1 MPGFRPVDPKQ
12 SFPELERRVL
22 ARWRERDVFARSL
35 ANREDAEV
43 WSFYEGPPTA
53 NGKPGSHHVL
63 SRVFKD
69 VYPRYRTM
77 RGYRVPRKAG
87 WDCHGLPVEL
97 EVEKRLG
104 ISSKGEIEEY
114 GIAEFNQRC
123 RESVFE
129 YVEEWNRL
137 TERIGFW
144 IDLDDPYVTLD
155 NEYIESVWWSL
166 RKLWDD
172 ERLYE
177 GHKVVP
183 YCPRCGTALSSHE
196 VALGYEDV
204 SDPSIHVRLEYVPS
218 AAGDRPGGA
227 GREAPGEGSS
237 RTADSDRGAADD
249 GSAGAEEIGPLQP
262 GDRLLVWTTTPWTL
276 PGNVAVAVGPEIEY
290 VRVRVGDEVLVLA
303 AELVDRVLGRAG
315 HGSGNDAGST
325 PDPSGAGAGHEVLDR
340 FPGSD
345 LVGRGYRGPVF
356 ALEDGGPADAFR
368 VLAGDFVT
376 TEDGTGLVH
385 IAPAF
390 GEDDYRV
397 AAENEIFDPTNAHTL
412 YNPVRPDGTFDR
424 RVIGFEGD
432 PVKDPDVT
440 TRLIANLRERGLLFR
455 EQVYE
460 HAYPHCWRC
469 ATPLI
474 YYAKSSWYVATSQA
488 RDDLLA
494 NNEQI
499 GWRPEHIKHG
509 RFGKWLESNVDWALS
524 RDRYWGTPLPI
535 WECAAEGCDGRFCAG
550 SVAELAARAR
560 GEVPDDLH
568 RPHIDAVVLDCE
580 DCGGEMRRVESV
592 IDTWYDSGAMP
603 FAQFHYPFENEQ
615 LFAERFPADFIC
627 EAIDQTRGW
636 FYTLLAEST
645 LLFGESSYRNCVCLG
660 LILDPEGQKMS
671 KSKGNVVEPWEV
683 IEAHGADAFRWY
695 YLTAQQPWS
704 GYRFSVDTVGESVR
718 QFLLTLWNTYSFWV
732 LYANA
737 EGLTP
742 ADFPVRIAHK
752 DLPAA
757 PGRGSEGG
765 SISDPSALTGA
776 EEAAVYGDLDRWVLS
791 RLQATVATV
800 REQMDEFDCTA
811 AGRAIAEFV
820 EQLSNWY
827 VRLSRRRFWDGDR
840 AAFATLRHC
849 LLETA
854 AMLAPFTPFLADEIH
869 LNLTIG
875 ADPGADGTK
884 THAIGGESAHRP
896 PEELSVHLRDFPE
909 PDPALADPELEA
921 AMEAVRLTVELGR
934 AARAQA
940 RVKMRQPLRR
950 AVIVASD
957 AEREAISA
965 RAGLVEAE
973 LNVKQ
978 LDFVAEESELVSYAV
993 KPNYRSLGP
1002 RFGKRM
1008 PQVAAAVA
1016 ALDPVHV
1023 AAVMAEGGQVGIAID
1038 GDEHALGADEVTLS
1052 LQPLEGYEV
1061 EAEAGH
1067 AVALQ
1072 LELDDE
1078 LRREGLAREIVHAV
1092 QNARKEA
1099 GLEITDRIELSLGGD
1114 EELLAAARAHEDYIV
1129 GEVLATAIA
1138 YDAADGTTAK
1148 LDGRELSIS
1157 LKRS

>member
-1 MPGFRPVDPKQ
+1 MPGFRPVDPRQ
-12 SFPELERRVL
+12 SFPELEERVL
-22 ARWRERDVFARSL
+22 ARWSERDVFQRSL
-35 ANREDAEV
+35 AGREGADV

-53 NGKPGSHHVL
+53 NGRPGSHHVL

-69 VYPRYRTM
+69 IYPRYKTM

-97 EVEKRLG
+97 EVEKELG
-104 ISSKGEIEEY
+104 IGSKQEVEEY
-114 GIAEFNQRC
+114 GIGNFNQRC

-144 IDLDDPYVTLD
+144 IDLDDPYVTLEND
-155 NEYIESVWWSL
+155 YIESVWWSL

-172 ERLYE
+172 DRLYE

-196 VALGYEDV
+196 VALGYQDV
-204 SDPSIHVRLEYVPS
+204 EDPSIYVRFPLLAE
-218 AAGDRPGGA
+218 
-227 GREAPGEGSS
+227 
-237 RTADSDRGAADD
+237 D
-249 GSAGAEEIGPLQP
+249 GSEAGES
-262 GDRLLVWTTTPWTL
+262 LLIWTTTPWTL
-276 PGNVAVAVGPEIEY
+276 PGNEAVAVAADVTY
-290 VRVRVGDEVLVLA
+290 VRARVESEILILAEPLV
-303 AELVDRVLGRAG
+303 EKVLGE
-315 HGSGNDAGST
+315 
-325 PDPSGAGAGHEVLDR
+325 GAEIVDR

-345 LVGRGYRGPVF
+345 LVGRRYEGPVF
-356 ALEDGGPADAFR
+356 ALGDREPGGFP

-397 AAENEIFDPTNAHTL
+397 AAENGIFDPTEHGTL
-412 YNPVRPDGTFDR
+412 YNPVGLDGHFDK
-424 RVIGFEGD
+424 RVVGFEGKF
-432 PVKDPDVT
+432 VKDPEVT
-440 TRLIANLRERGLLFR
+440 AALIDDLRERGLLFR

-469 ATPLI
+469 GTPLL

-488 RDDLLA
+488 REQLLA
-494 NNEQI
+494 NNEEI
-499 GWRPEHIKHG
+499 GWHPEHIKHG
-509 RFGKWLESNVDWALS
+509 RFGKWLENNVDWALS

-535 WECAAEGCDGRFCAG
+535 WECSDPDCDGRFCAG
-550 SVAELAARAR
+550 SVAELRERAK
-560 GEVPDDLH
+560 GDVPDDLH
-568 RPHIDAVVLDCE
+568 RPYIDEVEVDCE
-580 DCGGEMRRVESV
+580 RCGAAMRRVESV

-603 FAQFHYPFENEQ
+603 FAQFHYPFENEE
-615 LFAERFPADFIC
+615 LFKERFPADFIC

-645 LLFGESSYRNCVCLG
+645 LLFDTSSYRNCVCLG

-671 KSKGNVVEPWEV
+671 KSKGNVVEPWDV
-683 IEAHGADAFRWY
+683 IAAHGADAFRWY

-737 EGLTP
+737 ENLGPDDFGGEP
-742 ADFPVRIAHK
+742 APT
-752 DLPAA
+752 
-757 PGRGSEGG
+757 E
-765 SISDPSALTGA
+765 
-776 EEAAVYGDLDRWVLS
+776 DLDRWALS
-791 RLQATVATV
+791 RLQATIGSV
-800 REQMDEFDCTA
+800 REHMDDFDCTA
-811 AGRAIAEFV
+811 AGREIAELV
-820 EQLSNWY
+820 EELSNWY

-849 LLETA
+849 LLEIA
-854 AMLAPFTPFLADEIH
+854 ALLAPFTPFLADEIH
-869 LNLTIG
+869 LNLAAG
-875 ADPGADGTK
+875 EAEVPAD
-884 THAIGGESAHRP
+884 RP
-896 PEELSVHLRDFPE
+896 DSVHLRDFPE
-909 PDPALADPELEA
+909 PDPALSDLELER

-940 RVKMRQPLRR
+940 KAKVRQPLRR
-950 AVIVASD
+950 AVIVAND

-965 RAGLVEAE
+965 RAGLVKAE
-973 LNVKQ
+973 LNVKE
-978 LDFVAEESELVSYAV
+978 LDFVTEEAELVSYAV

-1008 PQVAAAVA
+1008 PQVAAAVE

-1023 AAVMAEGGQVGIAID
+1023 AGVMADGGQVGINID
-1038 GDEHALGADEVTLS
+1038 GDEHTIGPDEVSLS
-1052 LQPLEGYEV
+1052 LQPLDGYEV

-1099 GLEITDRIELSLGGD
+1099 GLEITDRIELALAGD
-1114 EELLAAARAHEDYIV
+1114 EELLAAAREHESYLA
-1129 GEVLATAIA
+1129 GEVLATRVA
-1138 YDAADGTTAK
+1138 YDAAGGGVVK
-1148 LDGRELSIS
+1148 LDGHELQIALS
-1157 LKRS
+1157 RV

>member
-1 MPGFRPVDPKQ
+1 MAGFKAVDPKQ
-12 SFPELERRVL
+12 SFPELEERVL
-22 ARWRERDVFARSL
+22 ARWRERDVFHRSL
-35 ANREDAEV
+35 ANREGAEV

-53 NGKPGSHHVL
+53 NGRPGSHHVL

-97 EVEKRLG
+97 EVEKELG
-104 ISSKGEIEEY
+104 ISSKQEIEEY
-114 GIAEFNQRC
+114 GIAEFNERC
-123 RESVFE
+123 RTSVFE

-166 RKLWDD
+166 SELWRKDL
-172 ERLYE
+172 LYE

-204 SDPSIHVRLEYVPS
+204 EDPSIYVRFPLLAE
-218 AAGDRPGGA
+218 
-227 GREAPGEGSS
+227 
-237 RTADSDRGAADD
+237 D
-249 GSAGAEEIGPLQP
+249 GSETGES
-262 GDRLLVWTTTPWTL
+262 LLVWTTTPWTL
-276 PGNVAVAVGPEIEY
+276 PGNVAVAVAPGVTY
-290 VRVRVGDEVLVLA
+290 VKATVGAETLVLA
-303 AELVDRVLGRAG
+303 EALVERVLGEGVEIVER
-315 HGSGNDAGST
+315 
-325 PDPSGAGAGHEVLDR
+325 L
-340 FPGSD
+340 PGSA
-345 LVGRGYRGPVF
+345 LVGASYAGPVF
-356 ALEDGGPADAFR
+356 ALADREPGGFP
-368 VLAGDFVT
+368 VIAGEFVT

-390 GEDDYRV
+390 GEDDYAV
-397 AAENEIFDPTNAHTL
+397 AAANGIFDPTDHASL
-412 YNPVRPDGTFDR
+412 YNPVAPDGTFTDQ
-424 RVIGFEGD
+424 VSGFAGRF
-432 PVKDPDVT
+432 VKDPEVT
-440 TRLIANLRERGLLFR
+440 RALIDDLADRGRLFR

-469 ATPLI
+469 GTPLL
-474 YYAKSSWYVATSQA
+474 YYAKSSWYVATSRA
-488 RDDLLA
+488 RDRMLA
-494 NNEQI
+494 NNEEI
-499 GWRPEHIKHG
+499 GWHPEHIKHG
-509 RFGKWLESNVDWALS
+509 RFGKWLENNVDWALS

-535 WECAAEGCDGRFCAG
+535 WECAAESCDGRFCAG
-550 SVAELAARAR
+550 SVAELRERAS

-568 RPHIDAVVLDCE
+568 RPHIDAVTVECE
-580 DCGGEMRRVESV
+580 RCGGEMRRVESV

-603 FAQFHYPFENEQ
+603 FAQFHYPFENEE

-645 LLFGESSYRNCVCLG
+645 LLFDTSSYRNCVCLG

-671 KSKGNVVEPWEV
+671 KSKGNVVEPWDV
-683 IEAHGADAFRWY
+683 ISAHGADAFRWY

-737 EGLTP
+737 ENLGP
-742 ADFPVRIAHK
+742 EDFADP
-752 DLPAA
+752 PE
-757 PGRGSEGG
+757 PTE
-765 SISDPSALTGA
+765 
-776 EEAAVYGDLDRWVLS
+776 DLDRWALS
-791 RLQATVATV
+791 RLQATVASV
-800 REQMDEFDCTA
+800 AEHMDDFDCTA
-811 AGRAIAEFV
+811 AGRAIAQFV
-820 EQLSNWY
+820 EELSNWY
-827 VRLSRRRFWDGDR
+827 VRLSRRRFWEGDR

-854 AMLAPFTPFLADEIH
+854 ALLAPFTPFLADEIH
-869 LNLTIG
+869 LNL
-875 ADPGADGTK
+875 A
-884 THAIGGESAHRP
+884 GGEV
-896 PEELSVHLRDFPE
+896 EELGELSDSVHLRDFPAA
-909 PDPALADPELEA
+909 DAALADPELEA

-940 RVKMRQPLRR
+940 KAKVRQPLRR
-950 AVIVASD
+950 AVIVANEV
-957 AEREAISA
+957 ERAAISA
-965 RAGLVEAE
+965 RAELVKAE

-978 LDFVAEESELVSYAV
+978 LDFVEEESELVSYAV

-1008 PQVAAAVA
+1008 PQVAAAVE

-1023 AAVMAEGGQVGIAID
+1023 AAVMAEGGEVGINVD
-1038 GDEHALGADEVTLS
+1038 GDEHAIGADEVTLS

-1099 GLEITDRIELSLGGD
+1099 GLEITDRIELGLGGD
-1114 EELLAAARAHEDYIV
+1114 EELLAAAREHQPYIA

-1138 YDAADGTTAK
+1138 YDAGDGIVAK
-1148 LDGRELSIS
+1148 LDGRELRIAVN
-1157 LKRS
+1157 RV